1 MPMLR
6 TQYPELFQLDTV
18 TQTRLSLLESL
29 SDMAFDAFPSEYDKV
44 VRVSDGDGTGETDKA
59 MGGFGL
65 PQEVDGELGP
75 VHYDVQSQWYQQTF
89 IFGRFTLG
97 FIVSL
102 EMQEDDQWGLA
113 GTRSKKF
120 GRSWKQLSE
129 VLVARMLNESFTST
143 TQVGIMNAGRRTYD
157 GVAIFSTSHPNPG
170 PGGGVQSNTNASGG
184 VALSHQ
190 GLEAM
195 MIRMASRTDD
205 RGIPVNTPMKKLIVP
220 KELYPRALEVT
231 QSHFRTDTLFRV
243 DNVLDKV
250 YPGIEVIQNHNL
262 TSATAYFGLSDA
274 EQCGFRWIWRRR
286 PTRRMWKDPN
296 TEAMHVAGSARFDFG
311 ASHSYGMDGD
321 PGA

>member
-6 TQYPELFQLDTV
+6 PQYPELFQTDTV
-18 TQTRLSLLESL
+18 TQTRLALLESL
-29 SDMAFDAFPSEYDKV
+29 SDMAFDMFPSEYDKI
-44 VRVSDGDGTGETDKA
+44 VRVSDGTGTGETDKA

-65 PQEVDGELGP
+65 PQEVDGELGG
-75 VHYDVQSQWYQQTF
+75 VHYDVQAQWFQQTY
-89 IFGRFTLG
+89 IWGRFTLG

-102 EMQEDDQWGLA
+102 EIQEDDQWGLA

-120 GRSWKQLSE
+120 GRSWKQLPE
-129 VLVARMLNESFTST
+129 VLVARMLNESFASQ
-143 TQVGIMNAGRRTYD
+143 TQSGIMNAGRRSFD

-190 GLEAM
+190 GLQAM
-195 MIRMASRTDD
+195 HIRMASRTDD

-220 KELYPRALEVT
+220 KELYHRALEVT
-231 QSHFRTDTLFRV
+231 NSLYRTDTLFRV
-243 DNVLDKV
+243 ENVLNKV
-250 YPGIEVIQNHNL
+250 YAMEVIQNHNL
-262 TSATAYFGLSDA
+262 TSATAYFGLGDPD
-274 EQCGFRWIWRRR
+274 QCGFRFIWRKR